1 MSQRVRLRYA
11 AQYAYARPVSFS
23 PHLLRLFPR
32 SEPGR
37 AARSVELQISPTAD
51 VQFRRDALDNN
62 VARAFLPEPSAL
74 LQISLQADLDL
85 RETNAFHFLVDPAAV
100 DWPFNYT
107 PAQRLRLGTWLAP
120 LSPDDTAP
128 ELPFW
133 LPPGRGQTVTL
144 LVDLVTA
151 LRREIRYET
160 RPSGAALTPAETV
173 ARGAGACRDTARL
186 LRAVLHRLGF
196 AARLVS
202 GYLWEPPELGGLR
215 SEDGGRGRGELLL
228 DRGPRPEKRRA
239 DGAFHA
245 WTEVFVPGA
254 GWIGLDGTNG
264 VFCDHHFIPCAV
276 GLDPEDIT
284 PVLGSF
290 YADSAVESTMQSTL
304 TVEALAE

>member
-37 AARSVELQISPTAD
+37 GTRSVELQISPAAD

-74 LQISLQADLDL
+74 LQISLQAELEL

-100 DWPFNYT
+100 DWPFAYT

-120 LSPDDTAP
+120 LGPDDTAP

-133 LPPGRGQTVTL
+133 HAPGRGPTVSM
-144 LVDLVTA
+144 LVDLITA

-160 RPSGAALTPAETV
+160 RDHGAALTPAETI

-186 LRAVLHRLGF
+186 LRALLHQLGF

-202 GYLWEPPELGGLR
+202 GYLWEPAEFT
-215 SEDGGRGRGELLL
+215 
-228 DRGPRPEKRRA
+228 EKRRA

-254 GWIGLDGTNG
+254 GWIALDGTNG

-276 GLDPEDIT
+276 GLNAEDIT

-290 YADSAVESTMQSTL
+290 YADSPVESTMQSTL